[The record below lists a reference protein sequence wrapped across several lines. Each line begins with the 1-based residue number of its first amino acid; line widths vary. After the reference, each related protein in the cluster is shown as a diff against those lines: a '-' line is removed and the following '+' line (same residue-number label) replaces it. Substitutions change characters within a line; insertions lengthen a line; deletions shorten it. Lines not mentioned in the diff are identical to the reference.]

1 MEVVINELTSTVEV
15 AEDEGMLD
23 PSVLRRIVQAVT
35 SELKSEE
42 DNRRWEA
49 RERRLGGPPTR

>member
-23 PSVLRRIVQAVT
+23 PAVLRRIVQAVT
-35 SELKSEE
+35 SALKSEE
-42 DNRRWEA
+42 ESRRWEA
-49 RERRLGGPPTR
+49 RERQLGGPPAR